1 MLERMS
7 TQPLLTLKDIS
18 KKFQIKG
25 SKNSIRAVD
34 GVSLSINPGETLGIV
49 GESGSGK
56 STLGRLALRLIEPTT
71 GEIEFDGKKIS
82 ALGSTE
88 LRHARREMQMIFQDP
103 FASLDPRMNVESTI
117 REPLDIHNIGTKSE
131 RSELVR
137 KTITQVGM
145 TEDALT
151 RFPHEFSGGQRQR
164 ISIARAIIT
173 RPKLIVADEPVSAL
187 DASIQSQILN
197 LLLELRRE
205 LNLTYVFIS
214 HDLSVIEHIADKVAV
229 MYLGKIVEF
238 ASVEEIF
245 SNPQHPYTKAL
256 ISAVPQINPEHRTDR
271 VVLTGDIPSPSS
283 QPSGCHFHPRCPIAQ
298 QQCTDVEPVLRNIN
312 SVTHQVSCHLA
323 TGGDLR

>member
-1 MLERMS
+1 MS

-71 GEIEFDGKKIS
+71 GEIEFDSKKIS

-103 FASLDPRMNVESTI
+103 FASLDPRMNVESII

-145 TEDALT
+145 TEDALS

-187 DASIQSQILN
+187 DVSIQSQILN